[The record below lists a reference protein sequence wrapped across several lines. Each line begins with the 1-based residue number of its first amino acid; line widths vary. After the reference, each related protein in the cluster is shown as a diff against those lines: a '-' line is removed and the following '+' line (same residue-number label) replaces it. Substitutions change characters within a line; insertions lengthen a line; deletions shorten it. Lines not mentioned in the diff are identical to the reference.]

1 MTSTGRINYIDELK
15 GFILCLVCLGH
26 IAYSE
31 LSYAMNWMS
40 LMRMFTFFFLSGL
53 LFSRRRFPT
62 FKDYAI
68 SKTKHLLFPY
78 IWLSLFFLII
88 TFQIYSGNIDEA
100 SRGPLFIKI
109 ENILSLVG
117 ITSNF
122 ICSLCANFFKIFIL
136 GNSSIWATPLWF
148 VFTLWTVSLLYAF
161 IDERCKNKI
170 PLILISIICIG
181 AIGWGLRNNHNIPY
195 NLGAS
200 CTAYVYYAFGSI
212 YKRKVKNFIDKLG
225 NWEIFGLSILAILL
239 YSFIVRAG
247 YTADLSHN
255 DLGNNILTFYTG
267 TFTGVIWMF
276 LIFTFLNRIG
286 IKIGIFRFIS
296 RNALIILPLHYY
308 VIKLINYL
316 NIIPFSHGSIYY
328 FLISSIVV
336 IIVCFLG
343 CILFRTQLYMLLGKE
358 KISFRECFKVG
369 SINSIFYFLHKAAEP
384 FNCLEQDN
392 LA

>member
-195 NLGAS
+195 NLR
-200 CTAYVYYAFGSI
+200 CI
-212 YKRKVKNFIDKLG
+212 M
-225 NWEIFGLSILAILL
+225 
-239 YSFIVRAG
+239 YS
-247 YTADLSHN
+247 L
-255 DLGNNILTFYTG
+255 
-267 TFTGVIWMF
+267 
-276 LIFTFLNRIG
+276 
-286 IKIGIFRFIS
+286 
-296 RNALIILPLHYY
+296 
-308 VIKLINYL
+308 
-316 NIIPFSHGSIYY
+316 
-328 FLISSIVV
+328 
-336 IIVCFLG
+336 
-343 CILFRTQLYMLLGKE
+343 CILRLWLY
-358 KISFRECFKVG
+358 I
-369 SINSIFYFLHKAAEP
+369 
-384 FNCLEQDN
+384 
-392 LA
+392 

>member
-31 LSYAMNWMS
+31 LSYVMNWMS

-88 TFQIYSGNIDEA
+88 TFPIYAGHIDEA

-109 ENILSLVG
+109 ENTLNLVG

-148 VFTLWTVSLLYAF
+148 VFTLWTVSLLYDF
-161 IDERCKNKI
+161 IDERFKNKI

-181 AIGWGLRNNHNIPY
+181 AIEWVLRNNHNIPY

-212 YKRKVKNFIDKLG
+212 YKRKAKDFIDKLG

-247 YTADLSHN
+247 YTANLSHN

-336 IIVCFLG
+336 IIICFLG

-358 KISFRECFKVG
+358 KISFRECFNK
-369 SINSIFYFLHKAAEP
+369 
-384 FNCLEQDN
+384 
-392 LA
+392 

>member
-161 IDERCKNKI
+161 IDERCKNRI

-247 YTADLSHN
+247 YTANLSHN
-255 DLGNNILTFYTG
+255 DLGNNIVTFYTG

-296 RNALIILPLHYY
+296 RNALNNITITLLCDKTY
-308 VIKLINYL
+308 KL
-316 NIIPFSHGSIYY
+316 S
-328 FLISSIVV
+328 
-336 IIVCFLG
+336 
-343 CILFRTQLYMLLGKE
+343 
-358 KISFRECFKVG
+358 
-369 SINSIFYFLHKAAEP
+369 
-384 FNCLEQDN
+384 
-392 LA
+392 

>member
-15 GFILCLVCLGH
+15 GFILCL
-26 IAYSE
+26 AYSE

-247 YTADLSHN
+247 YTANLSHN
-255 DLGNNILTFYTG
+255 DLGNNIVTFYTG

-358 KISFRECFKVG
+358 KISFRECFNKIFMTEEMLITKSCG
-369 SINSIFYFLHKAAEP
+369 SK
-384 FNCLEQDN
+384 
-392 LA
+392 

>member
-1 MTSTGRINYIDELK
+1 MQSTGRINYIDELK

-31 LSYAMNWMS
+31 LSYVMNWMS

-88 TFQIYSGNIDEA
+88 TFPIYAGHIDEA

-109 ENILSLVG
+109 ENTLNLVG

-122 ICSLCANFFKIFIL
+122 ICSLCAIFFKIFIL

-161 IDERCKNKI
+161 IDERFKNKI

-181 AIGWGLRNNHNIPY
+181 AIGWVLRNNHNIPY

-212 YKRKVKNFIDKLG
+212 YKRKAKDFIDKLG

-247 YTADLSHN
+247 YTANLSHN

-336 IIVCFLG
+336 IIICFLG

-358 KISFRECFKVG
+358 KISFRECFNK
-369 SINSIFYFLHKAAEP
+369 
-384 FNCLEQDN
+384 
-392 LA
+392 

>member
-31 LSYAMNWMS
+31 LSYVMNWMS

-88 TFQIYSGNIDEA
+88 TFPIYAGHIDEA

-109 ENILSLVG
+109 ENTLNLVG

-148 VFTLWTVSLLYAF
+148 VFTL
-161 IDERCKNKI
+161 
-170 PLILISIICIG
+170 
-181 AIGWGLRNNHNIPY
+181 RNNHNIPY

-212 YKRKVKNFIDKLG
+212 YKRKAKDFIDKLG

-247 YTADLSHN
+247 YTANLSHN

-336 IIVCFLG
+336 IIICFLG

-358 KISFRECFKVG
+358 KTSFRECFNK
-369 SINSIFYFLHKAAEP
+369 
-384 FNCLEQDN
+384 
-392 LA
+392 

>member
-1 MTSTGRINYIDELK
+1 M
-15 GFILCLVCLGH
+15 
-26 IAYSE
+26 
-31 LSYAMNWMS
+31 
-40 LMRMFTFFFLSGL
+40 
-53 LFSRRRFPT
+53 LFRS
-62 FKDYAI
+62 
-68 SKTKHLLFPY
+68 
-78 IWLSLFFLII
+78 
-88 TFQIYSGNIDEA
+88 
-100 SRGPLFIKI
+100 
-109 ENILSLVG
+109 
-117 ITSNF
+117 
-122 ICSLCANFFKIFIL
+122 
-136 GNSSIWATPLWF
+136 
-148 VFTLWTVSLLYAF
+148 
-161 IDERCKNKI
+161 DERFKNKI

-181 AIGWGLRNNHNIPY
+181 AIGWVLRNNHNIPY

-212 YKRKVKNFIDKLG
+212 YKRKAKDFIDKLG

-247 YTADLSHN
+247 YTANLSHN

-328 FLISSIVV
+328 F
-336 IIVCFLG
+336 
-343 CILFRTQLYMLLGKE
+343 
-358 KISFRECFKVG
+358 
-369 SINSIFYFLHKAAEP
+369 
-384 FNCLEQDN
+384 
-392 LA
+392 

>member
-31 LSYAMNWMS
+31 LSYVMNWMS

-88 TFQIYSGNIDEA
+88 TFPIYAGHIDEA

-109 ENILSLVG
+109 ENTLNLVG

-122 ICSLCANFFKIFIL
+122 ICSLCAIFFKIFIL

-161 IDERCKNKI
+161 IDERFKNKI

-181 AIGWGLRNNHNIPY
+181 AIGWVLRNNHNIPY

-212 YKRKVKNFIDKLG
+212 YKNFIDKLG

-247 YTADLSHN
+247 YTANLSHN

-336 IIVCFLG
+336 IIICFLG

-358 KISFRECFKVG
+358 KISFRECFNK
-369 SINSIFYFLHKAAEP
+369 
-384 FNCLEQDN
+384 
-392 LA
+392 

>member
-1 MTSTGRINYIDELK
+1 M
-15 GFILCLVCLGH
+15 
-26 IAYSE
+26 
-31 LSYAMNWMS
+31 
-40 LMRMFTFFFLSGL
+40 
-53 LFSRRRFPT
+53 
-62 FKDYAI
+62 
-68 SKTKHLLFPY
+68 
-78 IWLSLFFLII
+78 
-88 TFQIYSGNIDEA
+88 
-100 SRGPLFIKI
+100 
-109 ENILSLVG
+109 
-117 ITSNF
+117 
-122 ICSLCANFFKIFIL
+122 

-161 IDERCKNKI
+161 IDERFKNKI

-181 AIGWGLRNNHNIPY
+181 AIGWVLRNNHNIPY

-212 YKRKVKNFIDKLG
+212 YKRKAKDFIDKLG

-247 YTADLSHN
+247 YTANLSHN

-316 NIIPFSHGSIYY
+316 NIIPFSHGSIY

-336 IIVCFLG
+336 IIICFLG

-358 KISFRECFKVG
+358 KTSFRECFNK
-369 SINSIFYFLHKAAEP
+369 
-384 FNCLEQDN
+384 
-392 LA
+392 

>member
-1 MTSTGRINYIDELK
+1 M
-15 GFILCLVCLGH
+15 
-26 IAYSE
+26 
-31 LSYAMNWMS
+31 
-40 LMRMFTFFFLSGL
+40 
-53 LFSRRRFPT
+53 
-62 FKDYAI
+62 
-68 SKTKHLLFPY
+68 
-78 IWLSLFFLII
+78 
-88 TFQIYSGNIDEA
+88 
-100 SRGPLFIKI
+100 
-109 ENILSLVG
+109 
-117 ITSNF
+117 
-122 ICSLCANFFKIFIL
+122 

-161 IDERCKNKI
+161 IDERFKNKI

-181 AIGWGLRNNHNIPY
+181 AIGWVLRNNHNIPY

-200 CTAYVYYAFGSI
+200 CTDYAFGSI
-212 YKRKVKNFIDKLG
+212 YKRKAKDFIDKLG

-247 YTADLSHN
+247 YTANLSHN

-336 IIVCFLG
+336 IIICFLG

-358 KISFRECFKVG
+358 KISFRECFNK
-369 SINSIFYFLHKAAEP
+369 
-384 FNCLEQDN
+384 
-392 LA
+392 

>member
-31 LSYAMNWMS
+31 LSYVMNWMS

-88 TFQIYSGNIDEA
+88 TFPIYAGVNIDEA

-109 ENILSLVG
+109 ENTLNLVG

-161 IDERCKNKI
+161 IDERFKNKI

-181 AIGWGLRNNHNIPY
+181 AIGWVLRNNHNIPY

-212 YKRKVKNFIDKLG
+212 YKRKAKDFIDKLG

-247 YTADLSHN
+247 YTANLSHN

-267 TFTGVIWMF
+267 TFTG
-276 LIFTFLNRIG
+276 
-286 IKIGIFRFIS
+286 
-296 RNALIILPLHYY
+296 
-308 VIKLINYL
+308 
-316 NIIPFSHGSIYY
+316 SHGSIYY

-336 IIVCFLG
+336 IIICFLG

-358 KISFRECFKVG
+358 KTSFRECFNK
-369 SINSIFYFLHKAAEP
+369 
-384 FNCLEQDN
+384 
-392 LA
+392 